1 MCASLAESKCVR
13 GDIGGERSRID
24 ISYNETFWLL
34 QSRFAGFRP
43 IAIMP
48 VLSEVVRVGQTMTE
62 KILAKHVREGTLERG
77 QEFGIRIDH
86 CLTQDSTGTM
96 AWLEFEALGMDRV
109 KADVVVSYSDH
120 TSLGFKGESTDDHIF
135 LQTIASHYGAKFS
148 KNGNGVCHQLHYER
162 FGEPGKTLLGSDSHT
177 PTGGGL
183 GMLAIGAGGMDV
195 AVAAGGG
202 PFYLTVPKMMNVV
215 LTGELPPN
223 VSAKDVA
230 LELLRR
236 ISVKGGVGYFI
247 EYGGPGVKTLTIPE
261 RATITNMG
269 TETGATSSIFP
280 SDEVTR
286 QFLKMQDREGAWT
299 ELKPDPDAIY
309 DESIEIDLSS
319 LKPLVAMPGMPD
331 NVFDIEDVAETKL
344 DQVFIGSCTNG
355 SYRDIKIVAE
365 MLKGKK
371 VSTDIDV
378 IVSPAS
384 RQAWEMLMEDGSF
397 LELTKSGVRMI
408 EPGCN
413 ACIGIGFVPG
423 TNHLS
428 LRTVNRNWQG
438 RGGNKLGK
446 LALCSPQVAAASALK
461 GVIADPRELLA
472 PRVEVDHL
480 TVDDYLILEPQGPS
494 VEIRRSPNI
503 VPLEQQRPLEPTLK
517 GEVLLKLGD
526 GISTDAILPAGPLT
540 QHLRSNLPEIAKF
553 TFCYE
558 DETFAQRALDAGG
571 GFLVGGENYGQG
583 SSREHAA
590 LAPWHLGISAVFAKS
605 FARIHRANL
614 INMGILP
621 LVVDTD
627 RIDQGDVLELDA
639 SNLEGELILKNTTQ
653 GAELPVRHD
662 LSDREVEM
670 IRVGG
675 LLAHTAA
682 HHGSP

>member
-1 MCASLAESKCVR
+1 
-13 GDIGGERSRID
+13 
-24 ISYNETFWLL
+24 
-34 QSRFAGFRP
+34 
-43 IAIMP
+43 MP
-48 VLSEVVRVGQTMTE
+48 HTMTE
-62 KILAKHVREGTLERG
+62 KILAAHLREGALERG
-77 QEFGIRIDH
+77 REIGIRIDH

-96 AWLEFEALGMDRV
+96 AWLEFEALGLNEV

-195 AVAAGGG
+195 AVAIGGG
-202 PFYLTVPKMMNVV
+202 SFYLTVPKMMRIV
-215 LTGELPPN
+215 LTGKLPAN
-223 VSAKDVA
+223 VGAKEVA
-230 LELLRR
+230 LEVLRR
-236 ISVKGGVGYFI
+236 ISVKGGVGYFL
-247 EYGGPGVKTLTIPE
+247 EYTGPGVKTLSVPQ

-280 SDEVTR
+280 SDEITKD
-286 QFLKMQDREGAWT
+286 FLRMQGREDVWSA
-299 ELKPDPDAIY
+299 LSPDDDAVY
-309 DESIEIDLSS
+309 DEVLELDLSQ

-331 NVFDIEDVAETKL
+331 NVYDIEEVVGTKL
-344 DQVFIGSCTNG
+344 DQIFIGSCTNG
-355 SYRDIKIVAE
+355 SYEDIKVAAE
-365 MLKGKK
+365 ILKGKK

-378 IVSPAS
+378 IVSPGS
-384 RQAWEMLMEDGSF
+384 RQSWEMLMEDGSF
-397 LELTKSGVRMI
+397 LELTKAGVRMI

-423 TNHLS
+423 TGHLS

-438 RGGNKLGK
+438 RGGNKFGK
-446 LALCSPQVAAASALK
+446 LALCGPEVAAASALK
-461 GVIADPRELLA
+461 GEIADPREL
-472 PRVEVDHL
+472 PEVKFEVDHL

-503 VPLEQQRPLEPTLK
+503 VQLGAQTPLESRMQ

-540 QHLRSNLPEIAKF
+540 QHLRSNLPEISKF
-553 TFCYE
+553 TFYYE
-558 DETFAQRALDAGG
+558 DETFAERAVASGG
-571 GFLVGGENYGQG
+571 GFLVGGDNYGQG

-590 LAPWHLGISAVFAKS
+590 LAPWQLGVKAVLAKS
-605 FARIHRANL
+605 YARIHRANL

-621 LVVDTD
+621 LLANTD
-627 RIDQGDVLELDA
+627 GIDQGDRLEVEA
-639 SNLEGELILKNTTQ
+639 GNLEENIAVKNLTKDQ
-653 GAELPVRHD
+653 VIEVQHD
-662 LSDREVEM
+662 LSEREKDM
-670 IRVGG
+670 LRKGG
-675 LLAHTAA
+675 LLAYTASQA
-682 HHGSP
+682 G